1 MISVL
6 VIDDHPAMRAG
17 VETVLRST
25 EDLFPVGAGSG
36 EQELWHLVRRARPQV
51 VLLDYHLPGTDGLV
65 LCHRLKNAVLPPAVV
80 IYSAYADSSLALAA
94 VAAGA
99 DGILHKSAPATELF
113 KAIRAVASGGKV
125 LPTLTAVAIDEAEAK
140 VDEQDRPILA
150 LLLDATALPDVADAI
165 GIPLDIAAERV
176 RGVIRRLRVEV
187 PTPG

>member
-6 VIDDHPAMRAG
+6 IIDDHPAMRAG
-17 VETVLRST
+17 VETVLGST

-36 EQELWHLVRRARPQV
+36 EHELWHLVRRARPQV

-65 LCHRLKNAVLPPAVV
+65 LCHRLQNAVLPPAVV
-80 IYSAYADSSLALAA
+80 IYSAYADSSLAIAA

-99 DGILHKSAPATELF
+99 DGILNKSAPATELF
-113 KAIRAVASGGKV
+113 EAIRTVASGGKV
-125 LPTLTAVAIDEAEAK
+125 LPTLTAVAIGEAEDK
-140 VDEQDRPILA
+140 VDAEDRPVLA

-165 GIPLDIAAERV
+165 GIPLDVAAERV
-176 RGVIRRLRVEV
+176 QGVIRRLRVEV